1 MFGPPFDFLFVF
13 FVDLWYTAAMKR
25 IASIFIVILLLLS
38 LVACGKTPAAEVP
51 VPTSAPAADPTAEPA
66 ATAVPRVEVV
76 LLTPGPTDTPAPTP
90 APTATPAPTTTPEPT
105 ATPEPT
111 PEPTPTPAPLMFTA
125 SEDLPLPDENSQFHK
140 GRFYWVD
147 GTVTAPTALLSVKAQ
162 ILDSKGKV
170 LQEGVK
176 TFDPAEDV
184 HEYRLL
190 DLTFSKDIDCVS
202 EALKFQSLPV
212 GSYTIRILATEA
224 GGEEQVLAQSAFKMN
239 NDAWV
244 QLQPN
249 NLRSNY
255 TAALRFF
262 GSPERFL
269 FRFKVKS
276 GSVRID
282 VDPQWLKEYQAE
294 ATCLN
299 GKKWVCHVDAVPYF
313 EQACRYMETTYIH
326 IAGKNFDTGAL
337 PLSAVMAKMDGT
349 MVKRFVGNGEFLSH
363 HSFGT
368 AVDIN
373 AHYTSHKNR
382 LIIYNEV
389 TNNLTYN
396 GIVTIQDKPCYDF
409 TYTGNA
415 RREVRNVPEPL
426 MNYLLYEL
434 AFYRAGFSWGVYY
447 PHTSDAM
454 HFTLTELSP
463 SLFTDGPYAMRKVFT
478 YVEDQTTGAE

>member
-1 MFGPPFDFLFVF
+1 
-13 FVDLWYTAAMKR
+13 MKR
-25 IASIFIVILLLLS
+25 IASIFIFISLLLS
-38 LVACGKTPAAEVP
+38 LLACGKKPEVKVPAP
-51 VPTSAPAADPTAEPA
+51 TSVPTAAPTAEPA
-66 ATAVPRVEVV
+66 ATALPLVEVV
-76 LLTPGPTDTPAPTP
+76 LLTPAPTEVPLPADTPT
-90 APTATPAPTTTPEPT
+90 PTATSAPT

-125 SEDLPLPDENSQFHK
+125 SQDLPLPDENSSVHK
-140 GRFYWVD
+140 GRFFWID
-147 GTVTAPTALLSVKAQ
+147 GTVTASRPLLSVRAQ
-162 ILDSKGKV
+162 IVNGQGKTV
-170 LQEGVK
+170 QEGTK

-184 HEYRLL
+184 REYRLL
-190 DLTFSKDIDCVS
+190 DVTFSKDIDCVS
-202 EALKFQSLPV
+202 EALQFQSLPV
-212 GSYTIRILATEA
+212 GGYTLRILATEE
-224 GGEEQVLAQSAFKMN
+224 GGAEQVLAESAFTVN
-239 NDAWV
+239 NDAWI

-249 NLRSNY
+249 NLRANY
-255 TAALRFF
+255 TTALQFF

-282 VDPQWLKEYQAE
+282 VDPQWLKTYQAE

-299 GKKWVCHVDAVPYF
+299 GKKWTCHVDAVPYF

-373 AHYTSHKNR
+373 AHYSSHKNR
-382 LIIYNEV
+382 LENREIIYNEV
-389 TNNLTYN
+389 KNNLTYN
-396 GIVTIQDKPCYDF
+396 GIVTIKDKQCYDF
-409 TYTGNA
+409 TYTGSA

-463 SLFTDGPYAMRKVFT
+463 SLFTDGPYAMRKVFE
-478 YVEDQTTGAE
+478 YIEPEVEGER